1 MYNRKSGFG
10 VVIIVV
16 LSLLSACVTPPTGSQ
31 LRPPTATGLPGQLD
45 LKAKFEKANI
55 AYQEGRLVEAER
67 WFLNIVMAH
76 PTLADAW
83 FKLGN
88 IYYRSGRLAAAVNA
102 YEEVLKID
110 NKFEQ
115 AWFNLALTRVSQS
128 VEVIDQSLSFI
139 EPDSPYFDQALALK
153 ARLINKVNEGQSDK
167 KEAPSN
173 SQVHVVGEV
182 NE

>member
-1 MYNRKSGFG
+1 MCHRKRAIALSALFL
-10 VVIIVV
+10 
-16 LSLLSACVTPPTGSQ
+16 LSLLSACATSPNSSKLASSPP
-31 LRPPTATGLPGQLD
+31 GLPGQLD
-45 LKAKFEKANI
+45 LKTKFEKANV
-55 AYQEGRLVEAER
+55 AYQEGRLVEAGR
-67 WFLNIVMAH
+67 WFLNIVMEH

-128 VEVIDQSLSFI
+128 VEVIDQSLGFI
-139 EPDSPYFDQALALK
+139 EPESRYFDQALALK
-153 ARLINKVNEGQSDK
+153 ARLINKVSEENKAEKIVLDG
-167 KEAPSN
+167 
-173 SQVHVVGEV
+173 SQKQEV
-182 NE
+182 EEVSE

>member
-1 MYNRKSGFG
+1 MCKRKSG
-10 VVIIVV
+10 IQMCV
-16 LSLLSACVTPPTGSQ
+16 LIAISLLSACATPPTGSQ
-31 LRPPTATGLPGQLD
+31 LTSSASTGLPGQLD

-67 WFLNIVMAH
+67 WFLNIVMEH

-128 VEVIDQSLSFI
+128 VEVIDQSLGFI
-139 EPDSPYFDQALALK
+139 EPESRYFDQALALK
-153 ARLINKVNEGQSDK
+153 ARLINKVSDAQTGE
-167 KEAPSN
+167 KETSTL
-173 SQVHVVGEV
+173 SQDTKVGEV
-182 NE
+182 SE